1 MAAKTSPRWLVVRV
15 LGAIALMIA
24 GIILYLGHMG
34 KPWWEGARD
43 KEFWDYLELLIV
55 PAALAIGVYLLDRAQ
70 SERDRK
76 AVEAQQ
82 QRESDA
88 ERTRREYEL
97 DVAKR
102 RAENEYRKEFVMHIL
117 RAYNGAKKVR
127 RVLAAHRSDDK
138 KIPCSVYEAQME
150 ALMDSQL
157 ELELY
162 KPEKKVR
169 PEKAGAPNAL
179 LALLPFENEKTRGA
193 ISALMSELERYLNN
207 IIEDYDKGDKGRY
220 AEMKKKLGLNGPSSQ
235 MPLQCLPALQQFVET
250 GTFKPEFALLVD
262 KLVKQIKEENERA
275 HSNEAK

>member
-169 PEKAGAPNAL
+169 PEKVGAPNAL

>member
-1 MAAKTSPRWLVVRV
+1 LAAKTSPRWLVVRV

-169 PEKAGAPNAL
+169 PEKVGAPNAL